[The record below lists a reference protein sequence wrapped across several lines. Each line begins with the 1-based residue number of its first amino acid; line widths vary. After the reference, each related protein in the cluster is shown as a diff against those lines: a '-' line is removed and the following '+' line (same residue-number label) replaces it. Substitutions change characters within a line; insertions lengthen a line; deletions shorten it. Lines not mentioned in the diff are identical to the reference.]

1 MKTSHRMLLILLLF
15 FGSVLLLAV
24 CARWVISTRNV
35 DEAAN
40 ESERHELHPDVAAP
54 AYVRWDLPAGATAR
68 LGKGEITDIK
78 FAPDGSRFAVATSIG
93 IWFYDAQTGTEL
105 ALWIGHQKRVSAIA
119 FSPDGSTL
127 ASGDEGLELRIWHV
141 EPGHAETAELLETIP
156 GAGRVESLAFSNA
169 GTKLLLALRN
179 WKLREWEKG
188 SGARKTVPLK
198 RDKAAMRETHPEP
211 VMELSPDASVL
222 ATAARGFY
230 RRNRRFPIQ
239 VWDTRTGNLT
249 SNLTEHTS
257 WIRSLAFSPDG
268 KTLASGDEY
277 KTIFLWDVKGGD
289 RRATFKIPGGGH
301 HALAFS
307 PNGNFLASGSS
318 NGTIYLWNA
327 TKTEERWWDAVGQY
341 MPSLVFNGHNARVT
355 NLAFSPDGKT
365 LISGSQDGTV
375 RAWDTLTGSQ
385 RFTCSEFMA
394 PIIGIVFSQDG
405 RTVASVNGHGWGN
418 PRFFQHWLWDT
429 RTGSQLSM
437 HALKILEAMAIS
449 SDGATLVAED
459 RNRTFH
465 LWNLHQNH
473 SQAALASVHPKSDL
487 NVRFAFSP
495 DGNILASG
503 DKTGS
508 LRLWKVPHRP
518 KSAIKRLLPVTGPKI
533 EPHITIK
540 AHTGGIITLTF
551 SPDGKTVASSG
562 GDSKVCL
569 WNVDTG
575 SAIRTLTQHQHPVL
589 SLSFSPDNKML
600 ASGSE
605 RQCYVWDVA
614 TGDRISVLKR
624 EQHKTAG
631 VLVFSPDSS
640 ILVNGTRA
648 GILQLW
654 NPQTGH
660 LLSTQTG
667 HTRWLRSLV
676 FSPDGKTLASGS
688 SDGTVLLWN
697 WEEIIH
703 LENR

>member
-35 DEAAN
+35 DEAGN
-40 ESERHELHPDVAAP
+40 KSERHELHPDVAAP
-54 AYVRWDLPAGATAR
+54 AYVRWGLPEGATAR

-93 IWFYDAQTGTEL
+93 IWLYDAQTGTEL
-105 ALWIGHQKRVSAIA
+105 ALWIGHQKSVNAIA

-127 ASGDEGLELRIWHV
+127 ASGDEGSELRLWHV
-141 EPGHAETAELLETIP
+141 EPWHAETDELLETIP

-188 SGARKTVPLK
+188 SGARETIRLK
-198 RDKAAMRETHPEP
+198 RDKAAMKEFREP

-268 KTLASGDEY
+268 KTLASGDES

-289 RRATFKIPGGGH
+289 RLATFKLPAGGGH

-355 NLAFSPDGKT
+355 NLAFSPDGKM

-375 RAWDTLTGSQ
+375 RAWDALTGSQ
-385 RFTCSEFMA
+385 LFTCSEFMA
-394 PIIGIVFSQDG
+394 PIVGIFFSQDG
-405 RTVASVNGHGWGN
+405 RTVTSVNRG
-418 PRFFQHWLWDT
+418 RSLYRIIQHRLWDS

-437 HALKILEAMAIS
+437 HAIKILDAEAIS
-449 SDGATLVAED
+449 SDGTTLAAEN

-465 LWNLHQNH
+465 LWNLHENR
-473 SQAALASVHPKSDL
+473 SQAALASVHPKNDL
-487 NVRFAFSP
+487 NVSFAFSP

-508 LRLWKVPHRP
+508 LRLWEVPHRP
-518 KSAIKRLLPVTGPKI
+518 KSAIKRLFPVTAPKLK
-533 EPHITIK
+533 PHMTIK
-540 AHTGGIITLTF
+540 AHAGGIITLAF

-589 SLSFSPDNKML
+589 SLAFSPDNKML

-614 TGDRISVLKR
+614 TGDRISVLER
-624 EQHKTAG
+624 EKHKTAG

-648 GILQLW
+648 GILQFW

-697 WEEIIH
+697 WEKIIH
-703 LENR
+703 LEK

>member
-15 FGSVLLLAV
+15 CGSVLLLAV
-24 CARWVISTRNV
+24 CARWVISTRNR
-35 DEAAN
+35 DETAN
-40 ESERHELHPDVAAP
+40 KSERQEPPPEVAAP
-54 AYVRWDLPAGATAR
+54 AYVRWGLPEGATAR

-78 FAPDGSRFAVATSIG
+78 FSPDGSRFAVATSIG
-93 IWFYDAQTGTEL
+93 IWLYDAQTGTEL
-105 ALWIGHQKRVSAIA
+105 ALLTGHQKRVSAIA

-127 ASGDEGLELRIWHV
+127 ASGEEGLELRIWHV
-141 EPGHAETAELLETIP
+141 EPGHVETGELLETIP

-169 GTKLLLALRN
+169 GTKLTLALHN

-188 SGARKTVPLK
+188 KGARKTVPLK
-198 RDKAAMRETHPEP
+198 RDKKPLEAL
-211 VMELSPDASVL
+211 MELSPDASVL
-222 ATAARGFY
+222 ATAAPGFY

-239 VWDTRTGNLT
+239 VWDTRSGNLT

-268 KTLASGDEY
+268 KTLASGDES

-289 RRATFKIPGGGH
+289 RLATFKLPAGGGH

-307 PNGNFLASGSS
+307 PNGNFLASGSL

-327 TKTEERWWDAVGQY
+327 TKTEEKWWDAVGQY
-341 MPSLVFNGHNARVT
+341 MPSLVINGHNAKVT

-385 RFTCSEFMA
+385 QFTCSEFMG
-394 PIIGIVFSQDG
+394 PIEGIVFSQDG
-405 RTVASVNGHGWGN
+405 RTVTSVNRPGWSAVSII
-418 PRFFQHWLWDT
+418 QHRHWDT
-429 RTGSQLSM
+429 RTGSHLSM
-437 HALKILEAMAIS
+437 RDIKILEAEAIS
-449 SDGATLVAED
+449 SDGTTLAAED

-465 LWNLHQNH
+465 LWNLHRDR
-473 SQAALASVHPKSDL
+473 SEAALASVHPKNDL
-487 NVRFAFSP
+487 NVKFAFSP
-495 DGNILASG
+495 NGNILASG
-503 DKTGS
+503 DKTGR
-508 LRLWKVPHRP
+508 LRLWEVPHRP
-518 KSAIKRLLPVTGPKI
+518 KSAIKRFFPDTAAKI
-533 EPHITIK
+533 EPHITLK
-540 AHTGGIITLTF
+540 AHAGRVITLAF

-575 SAIRTLTQHQHPVL
+575 NAIRTLTQHQHPVL
-589 SLSFSPDNKML
+589 SLAFSPDNKML
-600 ASGSE
+600 ASASE

-614 TGDRISVLKR
+614 TGDRISVLKQ

-640 ILVNGTRA
+640 ILVSGTRH
-648 GILQLW
+648 GILQFW

-688 SDGTVLLWN
+688 SDGTILLWDF
-697 WEEIIH
+697 EKIIH
-703 LENR
+703 LENHEQL